1 MWGGSEIN
9 FFEPLLIGMEITRV
23 ITLESINYKKG
34 KSGDFCIIEIKNEL
48 KNNDK
53 TLLIEGKASY
63 IFPPVKDLIRG
74 CTGRTTNPLKIV

>member
-34 KSGDFCIIEIKNEL
+34 KSGRLCIIEIKNEL
-48 KNNDK
+48 KITMNTSDRRQ
-53 TLLIEGKASY
+53 ASY
-63 IFPPVKDLIRG
+63 ISLP
-74 CTGRTTNPLKIV
+74 